1 MSSATR
7 AARRAP
13 PWKQAAFT
21 IGAWTAVGLFRAVER
36 YTLDPV
42 SSERLEFG
50 FREALAQNLLFSYIW
65 AAFTPLVA
73 DLARRHPISGGPRP
87 RIFAIHLG
95 ASAVFAVG
103 HGTIFALAYPALMG
117 MPFGFLRQLRAVPSV
132 LTIFLFANLL
142 TYWGVVGVCWA
153 IQAVRLSRERELRAS
168 QLEAQLAGARLVRL
182 QTQLHPHFLF
192 NALNSVLPL
201 VFRDREAAARTI
213 SRLEELLRRSL
224 EADAAQLVPL
234 SRELEFLEMYVE
246 IQTTRFQD
254 RLKVAFDVPPELSSA
269 RVPNLILQP
278 LVENAIKH
286 GVSAQPG
293 CGRVEISARNEE
305 GMLVLRVRDDGP
317 GLGDAPRPGGSG
329 LGLANTRARL
339 EQLYGSDQRLHL
351 ENVAAGGLE
360 VTLGLPF
367 STGSD
372 GRRVET
378 SPL

>member
-1 MSSATR
+1 MLDVGMKKTAALIAAWLPFLVLWLILGMQMGTPFRQAFPRALFAIGSAAILGLAVSKLCATMPLQLRPRFYLLHMSM
-7 AARRAP
+7 AAVYAAVWAGGMWASDGRVVPRSLFFVWFLEGVWIYAIIAGASYAFQTQRRAL
-13 PWKQAAFT
+13 QAEKSL
-21 IGAWTAVGLFRAVER
+21 AV
-36 YTLDPV
+36 
-42 SSERLEFG
+42 
-50 FREALAQNLLFSYIW
+50 
-65 AAFTPLVA
+65 
-73 DLARRHPISGGPRP
+73 
-87 RIFAIHLG
+87 
-95 ASAVFAVG
+95 
-103 HGTIFALAYPALMG
+103 
-117 MPFGFLRQLRAVPSV
+117 
-132 LTIFLFANLL
+132 
-142 TYWGVVGVCWA
+142 
-153 IQAVRLSRERELRAS
+153 
-168 QLEAQLAGARLVRL
+168 ARLDALRSR
-182 QTQLHPHFLF
+182 LHPHFLF

-293 CGRVEISARNEE
+293 CGRVEISARKEK

>member
-1 MSSATR
+1 VTQKKGRFS
-7 AARRAP
+7 
-13 PWKQAAFT
+13 WKQAALVL
-21 IGAWTAVGLFRAVER
+21 GAWTAVGVFRAVER

-50 FREALAQNLLFSYIW
+50 FREALAQNLLFSYLW

-73 DLARRHPISGGPRP
+73 ELARRYPISGGPRP
-87 RIFAIHLG
+87 RIFGAHLA

-103 HGTIFALAYPALMG
+103 HGTLFALAYPALTG

-213 SRLEELLRRSL
+213 STLEELLRRSL

-234 SRELEFLEMYVE
+234 SRELEFLEMYLE

-293 CGRVEISARNEE
+293 CGKVEISARREKE
-305 GMLVLRVRDDGP
+305 MLVLRVRDDGP
-317 GLGDAPRPGGSG
+317 GLLEPLRPGGSG
-329 LGLANTRARL
+329 VGLANTRARL
-339 EQLYGSDQRLHL
+339 EQLYGDDQRLDL
-351 ENVAAGGLE
+351 ENIAEGGLE
-360 VTLGLPF
+360 VTLNLPF
-367 STGSD
+367 SANGTAS
-372 GRRVET
+372 RES
-378 SPL
+378 SPPPLPAE